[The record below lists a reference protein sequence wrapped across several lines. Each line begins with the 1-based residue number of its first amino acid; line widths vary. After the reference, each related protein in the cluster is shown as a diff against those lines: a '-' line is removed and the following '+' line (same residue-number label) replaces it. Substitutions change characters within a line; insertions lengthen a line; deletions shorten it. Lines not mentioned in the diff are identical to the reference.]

1 VVIILRS
8 ITKIFK
14 EYTIKSAI
22 IKVVNGNIVTTNLQE
37 VKTFDTVTSKTAPKI
52 VKQILQ
58 LPKNETVVIKEIN
71 FKEKKYRMTAEDFLE
86 KAVEVKI

>member
-1 VVIILRS
+1 MRS

-22 IKVVNGNIVTTNLQE
+22 IKVVNGDIVTTDLQE
-37 VKTFDTVTSKTAPKI
+37 VKTFDTVTPKTATKI

-58 LPKNETVVIKEIN
+58 LPKNETLVIKEIN
-71 FKEKKYRMTAEDFLE
+71 FNEKKYRMTAEDFLK

>member
-1 VVIILRS
+1 MRS